1 MAENPFDYPLRLDDL
16 ESGIEALPN
25 PHRIAFAASI
35 CERLLPNYAAF
46 YRTENWGNLS
56 MLRTALDEVWQ
67 ILQEKP
73 VDAARIRQLRDACE
87 SEDVMPDSE
96 DFSESRYDGQAR
108 EAVIAIIY
116 TLDACIE
123 PSLSCIIEVV
133 NCALRTIDFALYLE
147 YFFMEGGPDD
157 ILKILDKEIVNHPW
171 TLRELAKQREDLEN
185 LRNAKTLD
193 REFLSR
199 LRNSFN
205 NDGKS
210 LIDLG

>member
-1 MAENPFDYPLRLDDL
+1 MAENPFEYPLRLDDL

-67 ILQEKP
+67 ILQGKP
-73 VDAARIRQLRDACE
+73 VDAARIRQLRDDC
-87 SEDVMPDSE
+87 EDVMPNLE
-96 DFSESRYDGQAR
+96 DFPGSRYDG
-108 EAVIAIIY
+108 EAQEADIAIIY
-116 TLDACIE
+116 TLDACLY
-123 PSLSCIIEVV
+123 PSKSCIIKVV
-133 NCALRTIDFALYLE
+133 NCALRTLHLALYSE
-147 YFFMEGGPDD
+147 YYFSDNPLPDD
-157 ILKILDKEIVNHPW
+157 IFERLEKEMINHPW

-185 LRNAKTLD
+185 LKNAKTLD

-210 LIDLG
+210 FIDVG